1 VDPLKDRLQNSCYIV
16 SLVGASGAAAVLLS
30 MLSLLISPHAI
41 GPPHLPKQSAIQAA
55 AVQRAEVSAGDNAAA
70 GVQSLLSTFGS
81 SAFKAW
87 LSKFD
92 DGSRLDLLDP
102 NALLHRVEQELSIAE
117 MVHNFGVTRGQ
128 DGNCGMD
135 VSLSDGVG
143 QPYFYN
149 QWLLQALG
157 LVPVDPDE
165 NKYAEGAETQFWG
178 FPPFA
183 NVSAPDV
190 PTAADR
196 PVYSALNMYRIAA
209 GNPQCGPVSA
219 VFSRAYV
226 GSQAIASPVDTGN
239 YFILCGQGQTSGTV
253 LPNVTIDCTAWN
265 PRGGELGVPTSLVH
279 LLPGYARFY
288 NETSVVAGAQFAEF
302 NLARLVVRLLSRR
315 TYRDA
320 DADAD
325 ATTATAASPLIH
337 SAFASRDNDA
347 RRDDVAASAAPL
359 RLNFFEDTWGY
370 LELNAAV
377 TITQPGGIKMLV
389 GTFDNWFGADE
400 GSQLRE
406 WCVSR
411 GWPLAW
417 AHDPIDSTWQCSV
430 NTTGGCQLPPRWTY
444 THGVSPSNAR
454 FLDPYVLRRVPH
466 GFNSTGGGGFAAAEA
481 AFTARWKLVNTTV
494 PSSLPLPQRRKLM
507 DAQWRALLTGRKPI
521 KEEEE
526 EEEEEEAA
534 AHMNASPHRVG
545 LAGSELAI
553 EPLFWG
559 ACADTECVGVRI
571 IDGACVC
578 SPPDAERL

>member
-1 VDPLKDRLQNSCYIV
+1 MVVGPCPCVCGACVSCV
-16 SLVGASGAAAVLLS
+16 
-30 MLSLLISPHAI
+30 
-41 GPPHLPKQSAIQAA
+41 
-55 AVQRAEVSAGDNAAA
+55 
-70 GVQSLLSTFGS
+70 
-81 SAFKAW
+81 
-87 LSKFD
+87 
-92 DGSRLDLLDP
+92 
-102 NALLHRVEQELSIAE
+102 
-117 MVHNFGVTRGQ
+117 
-128 DGNCGMD
+128 
-135 VSLSDGVG
+135 
-143 QPYFYN
+143 PY
-149 QWLLQALG
+149 A
-157 LVPVDPDE
+157 
-165 NKYAEGAETQFWG
+165 
-178 FPPFA
+178 
-183 NVSAPDV
+183 
-190 PTAADR
+190 
-196 PVYSALNMYRIAA
+196 
-209 GNPQCGPVSA
+209 
-219 VFSRAYV
+219 
-226 GSQAIASPVDTGN
+226 
-239 YFILCGQGQTSGTV
+239 
-253 LPNVTIDCTAWN
+253 
-265 PRGGELGVPTSLVH
+265 
-279 LLPGYARFY
+279 
-288 NETSVVAGAQFAEF
+288 
-302 NLARLVVRLLSRR
+302 
-315 TYRDA
+315 
-320 DADAD
+320 
-325 ATTATAASPLIH
+325 AASPLIH

-507 DAQWRALLTGRKPI
+507 DAQWRALLTGREPI
-521 KEEEE
+521 K
-526 EEEEEEAA
+526 EEEEEAA